1 MHFYKKWAKK
11 VKKLKN
17 QGSTQSPEK
26 KKRTNSENESPLV
39 QTSQTNSA
47 TELNDVTSTKPV
59 SKGTASKY
67 STEQLLSKTE
77 DCIDS
82 FDYELAE
89 KFCQRAFDLDPQNL
103 RTLEMLG
110 FLRLQSGDLDES
122 RKHFS
127 KAIALDPETGHSK
140 YMYIGQLSTG
150 LEAIEFYHKGISI
163 MKNALSVKDQES
175 ATAAKGTA
183 VAEVKTKSEVSC
195 RDISSAYCAIA
206 ELYLTDA
213 CFEDDAEVR
222 CRENIDL
229 AIEADTS
236 NAEAY
241 QTLASFCLCKE
252 DTQRASE
259 AIEKGLSL
267 WLPQLREVHKTDNS
281 DLVDPVQACPISYS
295 VRISFTKTLI
305 ELKNYEV
312 AEEILGL
319 LILEDSEVVE
329 VWYLLG
335 WMNYLRGDEFY
346 ANAKYHLT
354 KGHELA
360 VKLHCDD
367 EQMVEHMTELLQELG
382 GPATESDLE
391 GEDGEEELLS
401 DSGEENGIEDD
412 EEIMDQ

>member
-1 MHFYKKWAKK
+1 
-11 VKKLKN
+11 
-17 QGSTQSPEK
+17 
-26 KKRTNSENESPLV
+26 
-39 QTSQTNSA
+39 
-47 TELNDVTSTKPV
+47 
-59 SKGTASKY
+59 
-67 STEQLLSKTE
+67 LSKAE

-82 FDYELAE
+82 FDYELAD
-89 KFCQRAFDLDPQNL
+89 KFCQRALDLEPQNV

-110 FLRLQSGDLDES
+110 FLRLQCGDLDES

-127 KAIALDPETGHSK
+127 KAIALDPEKGHSK

-150 LEAIEFYHKGISI
+150 LEAIEFYSKGIRI
-163 MKNALSVKDQES
+163 MKNALSSKDQEL
-175 ATAAKGTA
+175 ATVASDAAAT
-183 VAEVKTKSEVSC
+183 EVKTKSEVSC

-213 CFEDDAEVR
+213 CFEDDAEVK

-229 AIEADTS
+229 AVEADAT

-252 DTQRASE
+252 DTQQANE
-259 AIEKGLSL
+259 AIEKGFSL
-267 WLPQLREVHKTDNS
+267 WLPQLREVHKANNS
-281 DLVDPVQACPISYS
+281 DLVDPVQVCPISFS

-319 LILEDSEVVE
+319 LILEDNEVVE

-335 WMNYLRGDEFY
+335 WMNYLRGNEFY

-367 EQMVEHMTELLQELG
+367 DQMIEHMKELLQELG

-391 GEDGEEELLS
+391 GEEGEEELLS
-401 DSGEENGIEDD
+401 DSGEENSDEDD
-412 EEIMDQ
+412 EELMDQ